1 MGRDEREVTLAEGF
15 QRWRHFTLR
24 GSGSRVTFPT
34 ARVTM
39 KKHFSQSYKDWW
51 TQVHGDYLERNI
63 KGLVPTYLADMQQE
77 AGTSKKGKCP
87 VQEGELTPTKRKKDI
102 ASKQIVDAAPV
113 PSGEESESIPAKRKK
128 DIASKQIVDDNVEM
142 PVSGEAESSNKKM
155 TRSDVGENEY
165 SNNAPVQ
172 GSLGSQGSHGE
183 SHPDQIDMPKVS
195 IFDGKDFVLE
205 QFKVAVMNV
214 WGKLRGMLEET
225 PVEHISSLQ
234 ESFNRAFASLHKLDL
249 DISPLETRG
258 GGSL

>member
-1 MGRDEREVTLAEGF
+1 MVEIWESVGADKQRKLKISKDLTRKNSTSFIIYPPMTPGILGRDERGVTLAEGF

-24 GSGSRVTFPT
+24 GSGSQVTFPA

-63 KGLVPTYLADMQQE
+63 KGLVPTYLTDMQQE
-77 AGTSKKGKCP
+77 AGTSKKGKRP
-87 VQEGELTPTKRKKDI
+87 VQEDELIPTKRKKDI
-102 ASKQIVDAAPV
+102 ASKQIVDVVPV
-113 PSGEESESIPAKRKK
+113 PSGEEEDRNFKRDRKRNRRSPSPVK
-128 DIASKQIVDDNVEM
+128 DNVEM

-155 TRSDVGENEY
+155 TGSDVGENEY

-183 SHPDQIDMPKVS
+183 SQPDQIDMPEVS

-214 WGKLRGMLEET
+214 
-225 PVEHISSLQ
+225 
-234 ESFNRAFASLHKLDL
+234 
-249 DISPLETRG
+249 
-258 GGSL
+258 